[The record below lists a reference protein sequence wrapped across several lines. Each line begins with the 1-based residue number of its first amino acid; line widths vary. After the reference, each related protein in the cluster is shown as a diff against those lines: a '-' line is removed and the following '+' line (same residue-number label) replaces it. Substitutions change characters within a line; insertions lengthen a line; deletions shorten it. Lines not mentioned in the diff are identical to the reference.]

1 MKTMLRFPSARFL
14 TAGLLLT
21 GVALTAHAGKP
32 DRVEDGKHGKS
43 HAKEKRHDD
52 DHRRADRRED
62 RRDDRRDD
70 RREGVVLRQPTS
82 PGVSV
87 NIQIG
92 GYFREPQRQAAYA
105 YYEPRLRSGKC
116 PPGLAKKHNGCM
128 PPGQVKHWH
137 RGQPLP
143 REVVYYPVPAEVQ
156 VNLGVAP
163 AGHKFVR
170 VASDIL
176 LIAVGTGLVVDAIE
190 DLGRL

>member
-1 MKTMLRFPSARFL
+1 MTMKHIRKVRLSVPALML
-14 TAGLLLT
+14 
-21 GVALTAHAGKP
+21 ALTCSVTHAGKP
-32 DRVEDGKHGKS
+32 DWVEDGKHGKS

-62 RRDDRRDD
+62 QRDDRRDV
-70 RREGVVLRQPTS
+70 VVLRQPTS